1 MQAVLSEIDN
11 HTVKYHEKR
20 PEMYP
25 EKYLLVGKIPANLS
39 AVFEKIEPLK
49 HLLQENYIDID
60 CTDKSF
66 VSLLQNVTQYT
77 NLQETSNR
85 KNKNIVILNAHTL
98 HKNHLQYLRKLLILE
113 NINYYIF
120 SENMVNHQIAN
131 LCKIIHTK
139 QESNNQT
146 SNNLDNNINN
156 TNHINNT
163 INNLLCVK
171 YLKTKSRSEFATHI
185 WSIYSNDTGN
195 EEFNSIGK
203 FLEESFLKASKQKPS
218 AVPQIL
224 YLWEHW
230 HRFYTMNSQNLLT
243 SIQSLKAY
251 FHILE
256 IGYF

>member
-1 MQAVLSEIDN
+1 MSITLSGIG
-11 HTVKYHEKR
+11 
-20 PEMYP
+20 
-25 EKYLLVGKIPANLS
+25 KYLLVGKIPANLS
-39 AVFEKIEPLK
+39 SIFEKIEPLK

-66 VSLLQNVTQYT
+66 VTLLQTATQYT
-77 NLQETSNR
+77 NLQETNTSQ
-85 KNKNIVILNAHTL
+85 NKNIVILNAHTL
-98 HKNHLQYLRKLLILE
+98 NKNHLQYLRKLLILE
-113 NINYYIF
+113 NVNYYIF

-139 QESNNQT
+139 QERNNQT
-146 SNNLDNNINN
+146 SENLDHNINN
-156 TNHINNT
+156 LMNNSM
-163 INNLLCVK
+163 NNLLCVK
-171 YLKTKSRSEFATHI
+171 YLKTKSRSEFAAYI
-185 WSIYSNDTGN
+185 WSIYSNDIGN

-230 HRFYTMNSQNLLT
+230 HRFHTMNTQNLLT
-243 SIQSLKAY
+243 SIQSLKSY